1 MVKMFQHKEPTEAEK
16 ALALWLEQNDVT
28 IQHLAQSQSERGGNF
43 IFVLTIIYQN
53 N

>member
-1 MVKMFQHKEPTEAEK
+1 MFQHKDPTEVERE
-16 ALALWLEQNDVT
+16 LAGWLEQNDIT

-43 IFVLTIIYQN
+43 IFVLTVIYQN